1 MTRIIFSVDNK
12 LHAEFKAYCAQQKE
26 SMTKILIGLIKTEI
40 GYKDSIEYD
49 NYKEVLTND

>member
-1 MTRIIFSVDNK
+1 MTRIIFSVEDD
-12 LHAEFKAYCAQQKE
+12 LHAKFKSHCAQLKE

-49 NYKEVLTND
+49 NYKEVLTDD